1 MRRLRRFTILP
12 RILGWHNAVMASDEF
27 LARMDEHMA
36 RSNEHMARGNEHMA
50 RGNEHMERGNKLM
63 AEVKDVVAQVRAEVE
78 LSRRSYEDQLRIT
91 REMNRRNEIAIQ
103 ENSRITSE
111 QIDAIREIRVG
122 LREVQEEARAQT
134 RAIFQVLDR
143 FGGGAEPAGA

>member
-1 MRRLRRFTILP
+1 
-12 RILGWHNAVMASDEF
+12 MAYDEF
-27 LARMDEHMA
+27 LARID
-36 RSNEHMARGNEHMA
+36 EHMARGNDHMA
-50 RGNEHMERGNKLM
+50 RGNELM
-63 AEVKDVVAQVRAEVE
+63 AQVRAEIE

-91 REMNRRNEIAIQ
+91 RELNRRNEIAIR
-103 ENSRITSE
+103 ENSRVTSE

-143 FGGGAEPAGA
+143 FSGGAEPAGA